1 MRARNKPGTYEK
13 EGDLMMISKKAGFGE
28 RVKIGEN
35 SVIKDGAII
44 GDDVI
49 IFPNVYIGENTR
61 IGEGSIVQYSAFI
74 EHNCN
79 IGRHCRIGTNAVLR
93 RETNIGDR
101 SIFGSLSASE
111 GKNWI
116 GNHVLIHSQCHL
128 TTGIIIEDWVFIAPL
143 FVGANDPNLLHGRRH
158 LKKFMPKAPHIK
170 FGSAIAVNV
179 TLLPGVVI
187 GRECLI
193 GASSLVTKDLPDFS
207 VAYGTPA
214 KVAKS
219 VEDEWRL
226 PEELY
231 QEFRK
236 RVSEEDL
243 AKLKDRLL
251 SDYR

>member
-1 MRARNKPGTYEK
+1 MHYEK
-13 EGDLMMISKKAGFGE
+13 EEGSVMISKRARFGE

-35 SVIKDGAII
+35 SVIRDNVII
-44 GDDVI
+44 GDDAI
-49 IFPNVYIGENTR
+49 LFPNVYIGENTR
-61 IGEGSIVQYSAFI
+61 IGEGSVIQYGSFI
-74 EHNCN
+74 EHDCN
-79 IGRHCRIGTNAVLR
+79 IGKQCRIGTNTVLR
-93 RETNIGDR
+93 RETNIGDH

-158 LKKFMPKAPHIK
+158 AQKFVPKAPHIK

-179 TLLPGVVI
+179 SVLPGVVI

-193 GASSLVTKDLPDFS
+193 GAASLVTKDVPDFS
-207 VAYGTPA
+207 VAYGVPA
-214 KVAKS
+214 RVAKR
-219 VEDEWRL
+219 VEEKWRL
-226 PEELY
+226 PEESY

-236 RVSEEDL
+236 RFSEKDL
-243 AKLKDRLL
+243 EMLMSRLL
-251 SDYR
+251 SDYK

>member
-1 MRARNKPGTYEK
+1 
-13 EGDLMMISKKAGFGE
+13 MMINKKASLGE
-28 RVKIGEN
+28 RVKTGEN
-35 SVIKDGAII
+35 SIIRDNAII
-44 GDDVI
+44 GDDVV

-61 IGEGSIVQYSAFI
+61 IGEGSIIQYGAFI
-74 EHNCN
+74 EHDCN
-79 IGRHCRIGTNAVLR
+79 IGRQCRIGTNAVLR
-93 RETNIGDR
+93 RETNIGDY

-143 FVGANDPNLLHGRRH
+143 FVGANDPNILHGRRYIE
-158 LKKFMPKAPHIK
+158 KFMPEGPHIK
-170 FGSAIAVNV
+170 FGSRIAVDV

-193 GASSLVTKDLPDFS
+193 GASSLVTKDVPDFS
-207 VAYGTPA
+207 IAYGIPA
-214 KVAKS
+214 RIAKN
-219 VEDEWRL
+219 VEEKWRL

-243 AKLKDRLL
+243 KKLMNRLL